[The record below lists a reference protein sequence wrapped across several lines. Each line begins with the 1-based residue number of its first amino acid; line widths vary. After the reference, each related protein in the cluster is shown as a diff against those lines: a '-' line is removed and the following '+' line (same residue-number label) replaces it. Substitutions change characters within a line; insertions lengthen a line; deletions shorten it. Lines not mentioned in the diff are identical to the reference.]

1 MTNPKHGNIEFD
13 RIGPKLHNNIS
24 NLIYLYL
31 LELDEYVFLLN
42 ELLLVL
48 LLVLL

>member
-1 MTNPKHGNIEFD
+1 MCS
-13 RIGPKLHNNIS
+13 KLHNNRN
-24 NLIYLYL
+24 NLINLYL